1 MEQNYSFKNLFSELR
16 YDDFEIGVRH
26 NQKVKMLLLFN
37 LNNSLTKNL
46 SNIRKKMISFEFSIS
61 SNS

>member
-46 SNIRKKMISFEFSIS
+46 SNIRKKMIS
-61 SNS
+61 